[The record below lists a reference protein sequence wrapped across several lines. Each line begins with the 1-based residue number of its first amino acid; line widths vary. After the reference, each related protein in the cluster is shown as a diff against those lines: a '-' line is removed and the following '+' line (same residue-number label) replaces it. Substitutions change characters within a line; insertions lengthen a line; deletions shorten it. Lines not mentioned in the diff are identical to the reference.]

1 MERIEERSGVRRERD
16 VTHWLCEQRGVCK
29 ARVHTKGMVIVKR
42 TNEHSHGPDEQAAD
56 CCEAKA
62 GMMRKARESQ
72 DGTDHIVSESLLTA
86 SEGTAAK
93 LPKLDNLKRTMQRQR
108 ASVLAAPAQP
118 TTLAELALPAVY
130 QQTAKGEQFLLYD
143 SGADDVH
150 RFLIFGTQHNLGM
163 LRRSKIWLADGT
175 FKTAPPLF
183 VQVYVVHGL
192 RGGDDPMKTG
202 HLLPSLSCYC
212 PTRRRL
218 PT

>member
-1 MERIEERSGVRRERD
+1 M
-16 VTHWLCEQRGVCK
+16 
-29 ARVHTKGMVIVKR
+29 MIVKR

-56 CCEAKA
+56 YCEAKA
-62 GMMRKARESQ
+62 GTKRRARESQ
-72 DGTDHIVSESLLTA
+72 DSTHHIVGESLQTA

-93 LPKLDNLKRTMQRQR
+93 LPKLDSLKRTIQRQR

-143 SGADDVH
+143 SGADDVP
-150 RFLIFGTQHNLGM
+150 RFLIFATQHNLGV
-163 LRRSKIWLADGT
+163 LQRSKIWLADGT

-183 VQVYVVHGL
+183 VQVYLVHGL

-202 HLLPSLSCYC
+202 HLLPSLFV
-212 PTRRRL
+212 PL
-218 PT
+218 PNKMELSVASLEFAKFFVIS